1 MRMLGDDEGE
11 TANHDKTLES
21 NLPDLNKSNFDL
33 SGFLDD
39 DNLPETTPV
48 GFWSGLEKELPP
60 ISPRHKGLMQNRL
73 RSPRT
78 STPRKSPRKLNVGK
92 LTPQKL
98 TPQQRVIPYPPP
110 TLKETLPILP
120 KKDIYTYADADLVA
134 LLDALDA
141 KNKIL

>member
-1 MRMLGDDEGE
+1 M
-11 TANHDKTLES
+11 
-21 NLPDLNKSNFDL
+21 NKSNFDL

-78 STPRKSPRKLNVGK
+78 STPRKSTPRKLSPRKLNVWK

-120 KKDIYTYADADLVA
+120 KKDIYTNANADLVA